1 MHITHRQFA
10 ALSTLVFTTCRCAR
24 LNAFLAAM
32 KSMLPVVGRCLR
44 HALKGVLFPE
54 IRRSPNLLILPL
66 QIPSSEHS
74 VVPVSLA
81 GTYRHYWEPPLYAVC
96 IKDGSTCVLT
106 TDVTCLKDINAE
118 GVLKLQAGFRPYYAR
133 NIYALSLIHI

>member
-1 MHITHRQFA
+1 MC
-10 ALSTLVFTTCRCAR
+10 TLVPLSASVALYEQTVVSSARTGTTEGFRA
-24 LNAFLAAM
+24 LNCTCF
-32 KSMLPVVGRCLR
+32 GT
-44 HALKGVLFPE
+44 
-54 IRRSPNLLILPL
+54 L
-66 QIPSSEHS
+66 QSSAGAS

-106 TDVTCLKDINAE
+106 TDVTCLEDINAE

-133 NIYALSLIHI
+133 NIYANEKPSLDCL